1 MIEKQELL
9 ILMMGKL
16 RELQSNQPLAE
27 QAFMDTQPDVQNMW
41 FYGVKRKLQ
50 AIRANVEAQKT
61 LTEIHEYYQEAIRM
75 VRINIASV
83 KSNSSPQHNI
93 APEYGQWLLT
103 RDELYRGTNEIN
115 GSGKDTPS
123 YGCTDTQPI

>member
-16 RELQSNQPLAE
+16 TEMQTNQARAE
-27 QAFMDTQPDVQNMW
+27 QAFLDAQPDVRNMW
-41 FYGVKRKLQ
+41 FYGAKRKLQ
-50 AIRANVEAQKT
+50 AIRANVETQKV
-61 LTEIHEYYQEAIRM
+61 LTEIHEYYQEVIRM

-115 GSGKDTPS
+115 GSGQDTS
-123 YGCTDTQPI
+123 SDGCANTQPI